1 MRIVLNSV
9 TLDLLE
15 DRAVFL
21 PNQSLLVLADV
32 HLGKAT
38 GFQTS
43 GINIPE
49 GDNVRDLNRI
59 DQLIEKTKCQQIII
73 AGDFLHTPSGVS
85 KELTD
90 LVDTWVTHSDAQIL
104 LVAGN
109 HDRRALRRKPG
120 INLEITDRFEN
131 EALEIVHDPKD
142 AGATKLT
149 ICGHVHPAVRINRLK
164 LRSACFHVSANC
176 LTLPAF
182 GSFTGSQLV
191 RPEPDDRIFVST
203 GKRIAEVPV
212 DYVS

>member
-9 TLDLLE
+9 ALDLLE

-21 PNQSLLVLADV
+21 PNESLLVLADV

-38 GFQTS
+38 GFQSS

-49 GDNVRDLNRI
+49 GDNARDLNRI
-59 DQLIEKTKCQQIII
+59 DRLIEKTNCQQVVI

-85 KELTD
+85 KELID
-90 LVDTWVTHSDAQIL
+90 LVDLWIAHSGAKIL

-109 HDRRALRRKPG
+109 HDRRALGKKPDFK
-120 INLEITDRFEN
+120 LEIVDRFES
-131 EALEIVHDPKD
+131 EALEIIHDPKD

-176 LTLPAF
+176 VTLPAF

-203 GKRIAEVPV
+203 GKRIAEIPV